1 MWAREAMAKIDERM
15 QAKTEA
21 AGQSN
26 RMTASGSNAKE
37 STNTPGAEGKNE
49 AESKAVPQRDSLLD
63 RLFDSDM
70 LP

>member
-1 MWAREAMAKIDERM
+1 MWAQEAMEKIDERM

-21 AGQSN
+21 ARQSDGV
-26 RMTASGSNAKE
+26 TASGSNAKE
-37 STNTPGAEGKNE
+37 STNTPRAKANTE
-49 AESKAVPQRDSLLD
+49 AESKAIPQRDSLLD